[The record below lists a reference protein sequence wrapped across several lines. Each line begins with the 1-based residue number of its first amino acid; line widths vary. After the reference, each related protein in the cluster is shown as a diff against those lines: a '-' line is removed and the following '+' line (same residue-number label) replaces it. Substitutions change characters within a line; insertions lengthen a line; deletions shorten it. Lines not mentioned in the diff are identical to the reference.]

1 MEKKAIIKQKFFF
14 MLLVLHKTYLIYYKN
29 KIFRMKK
36 NLLTTASC
44 FCLIF
49 FNPISANSQKP
60 LPTGEIGNMFE
71 SVIKGAKDLDAKQ
84 KSGGSNSSSQSEL
97 SKVFFESFDNYAQAL
112 ILLTQVLGLT
122 EDTKKIQQALA
133 DSKNLNRSES
143 DRLANSISVS
153 AEVSK
158 NVQAKLQAGPL
169 KLTEGE
175 AKEKYTQAISF
186 ISKGLDATLRLKV
199 AGSKF
204 LDSTA
209 SNLDKVSDK
218 DFFSGGI
225 AAMSK
230 SMDQM
235 IPIANKLPDYIN
247 TVTQIA
253 KLVLGG
259 AQDNSIETID
269 AKNAKSTLGKFWD
282 L

>member
-1 MEKKAIIKQKFFF
+1 
-14 MLLVLHKTYLIYYKN
+14 
-29 KIFRMKK
+29 MKK

-235 IPIANKLPDYIN
+235 IPIANKLPYYIN

-269 AKNAKSTLGKFWD
+269 AKNAKSTLGKF
-282 L
+282 